1 MPFGVPHQAINV
13 HKRQQPGIQ
22 LERLG
27 FAAFPRMTNANLER
41 VIQRDRPISE
51 NVIHGVLADRILTA
65 IDIAAIQ
72 RQPGEVYAVDIN
84 ILPHIHIV
92 NADAKRQRQDVAALS
107 GLIA

>member
-1 MPFGVPHQAINV
+1 
-13 HKRQQPGIQ
+13 
-22 LERLG
+22 
-27 FAAFPRMTNANLER
+27 MTNANLES

-51 NVIHGVLADRILTA
+51 NVIHGVRADRILTA

-92 NADAKRQRQDVAALS
+92 NADAKRQRQDEPRFLASSPSGSSEDDAAAAGWRLS
-107 GLIA
+107 GAGRSAGSAP

>member
-1 MPFGVPHQAINV
+1 
-13 HKRQQPGIQ
+13 
-22 LERLG
+22 
-27 FAAFPRMTNANLER
+27 
-41 VIQRDRPISE
+41 
-51 NVIHGVLADRILTA
+51 VLADRILTA

>member
-1 MPFGVPHQAINV
+1 
-13 HKRQQPGIQ
+13 
-22 LERLG
+22 
-27 FAAFPRMTNANLER
+27 MTNANLES

-51 NVIHGVLADRILTA
+51 NILHGVLADRILTA

-72 RQPGEVYAVDIN
+72 RQPGEVNAVDIN